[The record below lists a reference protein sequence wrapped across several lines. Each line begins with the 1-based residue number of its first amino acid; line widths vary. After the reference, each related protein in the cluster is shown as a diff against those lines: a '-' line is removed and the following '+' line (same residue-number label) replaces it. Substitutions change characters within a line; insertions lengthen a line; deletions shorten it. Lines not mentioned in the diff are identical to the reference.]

1 MTNFQAKPDSS
12 RFRWLTPER
21 AVLVL
26 PIAAGLVAAVALSSL
41 VLAPLSLSVQQKRQ
55 QVSGLRILRDELPLL
70 KAQLLS
76 SSRQLEQ
83 RRQQQTSLLQLVAGV
98 AELDTLLAELNDLA
112 DRVGVTLTK
121 AVPGEVQIYQV
132 PVEAVEAEE
141 SPPPPAAGGDGAE
154 PLDPLLREGLE
165 RRSAEI
171 GVSGSFNQLL
181 AFMRAVESLQV
192 FVEISDL
199 VLTQPSQSSS
209 KDEGVPNPILELA
222 LTLSAYGRQAEEP
235 SNAANVE

>member
-1 MTNFQAKPDSS
+1 M
-12 RFRWLTPER
+12 
-21 AVLVL
+21 LVL
-26 PIAAGLVAAVALSSL
+26 PIAAGLVAAVALTSFA
-41 VLAPLSLSVQQKRQ
+41 LAPLSLTLQKKRQ
-55 QVSGLRILRDELPLL
+55 QVTGLRTLRDELPLL

-76 SSRQLEQ
+76 SRRQLEQ

-98 AELDTLLAELNDLA
+98 AEIDTLLAELNNLA

-132 PVEAVEAEE
+132 PVEAVALEG
-141 SPPPPAAGGDGAE
+141 SSPPPAAGGEGAE

-181 AFMRAVESLQV
+181 GFMRAVESLQV

-199 VLTQPSQSSS
+199 VLTQPYKSSS
-209 KDEGVPNPILELA
+209 NDEVLPNPMLELS
-222 LTLSAYGRQAEEP
+222 LTLTAYGRQAEE
-235 SNAANVE
+235 SINAANVE

>member
-1 MTNFQAKPDSS
+1 M
-12 RFRWLTPER
+12 
-21 AVLVL
+21 LVL

-41 VLAPLSLSVQQKRQ
+41 VLAPLSLSVQQKRE

-121 AVPGEVQIYQV
+121 AVPGEVQTYQV
-132 PVEAVEAEE
+132 PVEAVDAEE

-209 KDEGVPNPILELA
+209 KDEVVPNPILELA

>member
-1 MTNFQAKPDSS
+1 MTNFQAKPDST
-12 RFRWLTPER
+12 RFQWLTPER

-41 VLAPLSLSVQQKRQ
+41 ALAPLSLSVQQKRQ
-55 QVSGLRILRDELPLL
+55 KVSGLRILRDELPLL

-76 SSRQLEQ
+76 SSRQLGQ

-98 AELDTLLAELNDLA
+98 TELDTLLAELNDLA

-132 PVEAVEAEE
+132 PVEAVDAEE

-171 GVSGSFNQLL
+171 GVSGSFNHLL
-181 AFMRAVESLQV
+181 GFMRLVESLQV

-209 KDEGVPNPILELA
+209 KDEVVLNPILELE

-235 SNAANVE
+235 IKAANVE

>member
-1 MTNFQAKPDSS
+1 M
-12 RFRWLTPER
+12 
-21 AVLVL
+21 LVL

-41 VLAPLSLSVQQKRQ
+41 ALAPLSLSVQQKRQ
-55 QVSGLRILRDELPLL
+55 KVSGLRILRDELPLL

-132 PVEAVEAEE
+132 PVEVVDAEE
-141 SPPPPAAGGDGAE
+141 LTPPPAAGGDGAE

-171 GVSGSFNQLL
+171 GVSGSFKQLL
-181 AFMRAVESLQV
+181 GFMRLVESLQV

-209 KDEGVPNPILELA
+209 KDEVVPNPVLELA

-235 SNAANVE
+235 INAANVE

>member
-1 MTNFQAKPDSS
+1 MTNFQANPDSS

-41 VLAPLSLSVQQKRQ
+41 VLAPLSLSVKQKRQ

-76 SSRQLEQ
+76 SSRQLGQ

-98 AELDTLLAELNDLA
+98 VELDTFLAELNNLS
-112 DRVGVTLTK
+112 DRMGVTLTK
-121 AVPGEVQIYQV
+121 AVPGEVQLYQV
-132 PVEAVEAEE
+132 PIEPVDAAEAPA
-141 SPPPPAAGGDGAE
+141 PPAAGGDGTE

-181 AFMRAVESLQV
+181 DFMRAVESLQV

-209 KDEGVPNPILELA
+209 KDEVVLNPILELE

-235 SNAANVE
+235 IKAANVE